1 MELQAEAAAETK
13 EESDTPLVQRW
24 AELKGMTVQKLEQ
37 ETGLT
42 AEQMGAE
49 HHRRQQDSH
58 NWTCES
64 TEPHENAH
72 DQQRPETKRD
82 SDGETAAV
90 TASRTKPEE
99 EKE

>member
-1 MELQAEAAAETK
+1 MGGTERDDR
-13 EESDTPLVQRW
+13 S
-24 AELKGMTVQKLEQ
+24 G
-37 ETGLT
+37 TGT
-42 AEQMGAE
+42 GNRVDGGADGAE

-64 TEPHENAH
+64 TEPHENTH
-72 DQQRPETKRD
+72 DQQRPEAKRD